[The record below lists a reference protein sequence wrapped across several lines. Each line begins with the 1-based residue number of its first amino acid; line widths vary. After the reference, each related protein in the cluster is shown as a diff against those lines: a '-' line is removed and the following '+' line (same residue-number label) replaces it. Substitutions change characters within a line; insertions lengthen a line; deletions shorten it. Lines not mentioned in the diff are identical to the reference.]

1 LYCSAAG
8 GKSSTPMYRNSN
20 GRIVETPCVEAS
32 DNGEVTPVP
41 TCSEL
46 RKKGPVLFLP
56 TIDHLIDEEFNNVP
70 K

>member
-1 LYCSAAG
+1 
-8 GKSSTPMYRNSN
+8 MYRSIK
-20 GRIVETPCVEAS
+20 GKIVETPCVEADDS
-32 DNGEVTPVP
+32 SFPEATPMP

-56 TIDHLIDEEFNNVP
+56 TIEYLTNEEFENVP

>member
-1 LYCSAAG
+1 VYSGAG
-8 GKSSTPMYRNSN
+8 GKSSTPMYHSSK
-20 GRIVETPCVEAS
+20 GRIVETPCDDS
-32 DNGEVTPVP
+32 LFRGETP

-56 TIDHLIDEEFNNVP
+56 TIEHLTDEEFDNVP